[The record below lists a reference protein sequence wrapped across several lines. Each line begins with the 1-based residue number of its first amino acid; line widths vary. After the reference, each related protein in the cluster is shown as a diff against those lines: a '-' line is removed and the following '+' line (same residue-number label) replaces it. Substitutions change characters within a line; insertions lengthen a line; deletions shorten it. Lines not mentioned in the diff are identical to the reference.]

1 MDQKVRLEKNP
12 GFASD
17 LLQFVVQSRKWW
29 LVPIA
34 VVLVLFGIILILGGT
49 SAAPFIYSLF

>member
-12 GFASD
+12 GFAAD

-34 VVLVLFGIILILGGT
+34 VVLVLFGVILILGGT

>member
-1 MDQKVRLEKNP
+1 MAQRVQLDKNP
-12 GFASD
+12 GFAAD
-17 LLQFVVQSRKWW
+17 LLQFVLQSRKWW

-34 VVLVLFGIILILGGT
+34 VVLVLFGAILVLGGT

>member
-1 MDQKVRLEKNP
+1 MDQRVQLDKNP
-12 GFASD
+12 GFAAD
-17 LLQFVVQSRKWW
+17 LVQFVLQSRKWW

-34 VVLVLFGIILILGGT
+34 VVLVLFGAILVLGGT